1 MILRRQAILPH
12 LTPIDYIK
20 VPFLWSLYYLKHDFT
35 NEAAIKDIIS
45 RGGDTRTNAA
55 IVGGLIGAA
64 KGFSIEEIKSIEDI
78 DGVIHQIL
86 SII

>member
-1 MILRRQAILPH
+1 MRRQAILPH
-12 LTPIDYIK
+12 LIPIDYIK

-64 KGFSIEEIKSIEDI
+64 KGFEEIKSIEDI
-78 DGVIHQIL
+78 DGVLHQIL